1 MTGSLATPAP
11 YPHVVV
17 ATDGSAL
24 AGTALI
30 GGSILAARTSAEL
43 HVFHASSDPHIERM
57 AVSQAADLLRGRPYK
72 MEVRDLVEGPG
83 SPSTLIAEYAT
94 QLGDESIV
102 AVGTHGRGG
111 IGVSVLGST
120 AVDLLARRNQTT
132 LAYGPAARPPLDIE
146 RVVVCVDGSEF
157 SEASVPEGAR
167 WAAALDVPI
176 WVIQVVPAYVS
187 SYVRT
192 FENSY
197 VRNVAKNLEGLPRG
211 VEWDVLHSTSPARS
225 ILDLYGNDG
234 ANMLIMAT
242 HGLVGLR
249 RVLVGSI
256 SSDVVKDAW
265 GPVVM
270 VRPAD

>member
-1 MTGSLATPAP
+1 MTGSLTALPP

-24 AGTALI
+24 AGTALL

-43 HVFHASSDPHIERM
+43 HVFHASSDPGSERL
-57 AVSQAADLLRGRPYK
+57 AVTQAAELLHGQPYK
-72 MEVRDLVEGPG
+72 MEIRDLAN
-83 SPSTLIAEYAT
+83 STVLPARLVAEFAT

-102 AVGTHGRGG
+102 AIGTHGRGR

-132 LAYGPAARPPLDIE
+132 LAYGPGAGHPVDIE
-146 RVVVCVDGSEF
+146 RVVICVDGSQF
-157 SEASVPEGAR
+157 SEARVPEGAR
-167 WAAALDVPI
+167 WASALDVPI
-176 WVIQVVPAYVS
+176 WVIQVVPAYPS

-192 FENSY
+192 LESNY
-197 VRNVAKNLEGLPRG
+197 VRNVAKDLEGLNTS
-211 VEWDVLHSTSPARS
+211 VQWDVLHSTSPARS
-225 ILDLYGNDG
+225 ILDLYGND
-234 ANMLIMAT
+234 AATMLIMAT

-256 SSDVVKDAW
+256 SSEVVKEAW

-270 VRPAD
+270 VRPPD